1 MIRSYEDYLYYLKAD
16 QSARHQKI
24 SLRTFL
30 YNDVWKFQRLLR
42 KLEYLTNCK
51 KNRVRRMLVAYRFMR
66 LRVKLGFMIPI
77 NVFGPGL
84 SIAHYGSIIITPLA
98 KIGENCR
105 VHVGVVIAKDRWKDA
120 GPKIGNNCN
129 IGPGVKVDGDITIG
143 DNTIIGANA
152 VVNKSF
158 PEGNM
163 VIAGI
168 PAGKIADNPKGVRP
182 EE

>member
-1 MIRSYEDYLYYLKAD
+1 MIKSYSDYQYYLKAD
-16 QSARHQKI
+16 QAALCQKM
-24 SLRTFL
+24 SLRSFL
-30 YNDVWKFQRLLR
+30 YHDVWRFQRLLR

-51 KNRVRRMLVAYRFMR
+51 KNRFRRMLVAYRFMKI
-66 LRVKLGFMIPI
+66 RVKLGFMIPV

-84 SIAHYGSIIITPLA
+84 SIAHYGSIIVTPLA

-105 VHVGVVIAKDRWKDA
+105 VHVGVVIAKDRGKEA
-120 GPKIGNNCN
+120 APKIGKNCN
-129 IGPGVKVDGDITIG
+129 IGPGVKIYGDIIIG

-168 PAGKIADNPKGVRP
+168 PAKKVAENSGRP
-182 EE
+182 DA